1 MGLDFCGIFFDVEL
15 RAHVDVRFFVVVCA
29 AEWAVLG
36 LGEFFEGFDAV
47 FVEDVGAAQDYLFF
61 DFEALLAD

>member
-1 MGLDFCGIFFDVEL
+1 LEIVRQHFGKEFGSDVVASEVGLDFCGIFFDVEL

-36 LGEFFEGFDAV
+36 LGEFFE
-47 FVEDVGAAQDYLFF
+47 
-61 DFEALLAD
+61 